1 MTRLDDTGHARRWRC
16 GASTL
21 ADAEVRRWDHREVKA
36 HQSSRTAVLVCQ
48 GRAAA
53 HELLAPHRFSD
64 PTAMTMLRA
73 DERVPVEYVRSRTP
87 PHGARDRLDF
97 EIVRASAE
105 VVVPRTVAIDE
116 VMRRRMAP
124 QLVILG
130 AGLDG
135 RVWRMVEL
143 EDTEAYEVDH
153 PASQADKRERV
164 GERPPLARSLRY
176 VPVDFERGRLGDAL
190 AAAGHQRSKA
200 TTWVWEGVVPY
211 LAKAEVSSTVAV
223 IAERSAAGSFLVV
236 NYQTPA
242 VSDVLGRLFAR
253 AMFAAARQPSP
264 WRSEPRRSS
273 WTPDAMRDLLAR
285 HGLTVDSDEDLF
297 TVAQRLPMAV
307 RQRRSLRNGRIATA
321 TVGPRSA

>member
-1 MTRLDDTGHARRWRC
+1 MPSGVAAR
-16 GASTL
+16 
-21 ADAEVRRWDHREVKA
+21 
-36 HQSSRTAVLVCQ
+36 
-48 GRAAA
+48 
-53 HELLAPHRFSD
+53 
-64 PTAMTMLRA
+64 
-73 DERVPVEYVRSRTP
+73 VEYEMVK
-87 PHGARDRLDF
+87 
-97 EIVRASAE
+97 ASAE
-105 VVVPRTVAIDE
+105 VVVPRTVAIDQA
-116 VMRRRMAP
+116 VRAWASP
-124 QLVILG
+124 QVGILG

-135 RVWRMVEL
+135 RAWRLTEL
-143 EDTEAYEVDH
+143 AAATVYEIDH
-153 PASQADKRERV
+153 PASQQDKRD
-164 GERPPLARSLRY
+164 RSADLTPVAGTLRW
-176 VPVDFERGRLGDAL
+176 VPVDLSRDRLDDAL
-190 AAAGHQRSKA
+190 DAAGHDTGTP

-253 AMFAAARQPSP
+253 AMFAAACQPSP

-321 TVGPRSA
+321 SVGPRLA